1 MSSTMHQGT
10 REAATLRVEDEME
23 STSFEDKSI
32 GGLLKQLGREIP
44 SLMTKELALL
54 KAEAKESVR
63 TTKEGVAAVSTGG
76 AVMMAGLVILLLA
89 AVYALSNVLEPWASA
104 LIVGGLAMVVG
115 FMMVKAGQKKFEQ
128 DMKPERTINSLQK
141 DKNAIGGRMS

>member
-1 MSSTMHQGT
+1 MNNTMNQDHSVRGS
-10 REAATLRVEDEME
+10 D
-23 STSFEDKSI
+23 DDHSI

-44 SLMTKELALL
+44 SLLTKELALL

-76 AVMMAGLVILLLA
+76 AVMFSGLIILLFA
-89 AVYALSNVLEPWASA
+89 AVYALSEVIEPWAAA
-104 LIVGGLAMVVG
+104 LIVGAIAMLIG
-115 FMMVKAGQKKFEQ
+115 FMMVKAGQKKFQQ
-128 DMKPERTINSLQK
+128 DMKPHHTINSLQK